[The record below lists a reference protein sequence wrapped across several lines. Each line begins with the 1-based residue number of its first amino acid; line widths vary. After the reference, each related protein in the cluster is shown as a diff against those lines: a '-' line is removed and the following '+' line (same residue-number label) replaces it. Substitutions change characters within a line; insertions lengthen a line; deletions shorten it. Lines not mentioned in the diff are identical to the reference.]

1 MAASLERILIVGTGL
16 LGASAG
22 LALREAGFSG
32 SILGWDK
39 DPAQL
44 RVAFERG
51 AVTEAV
57 SDAGQALAAAGNAD
71 LVLLCG
77 PVYSILDWMQSLAR
91 QLHAGQL
98 ITDVGSTKAQ
108 ITAAAEELFAS
119 PQRATF
125 LPGHPMAG
133 REISGAAAADVALFR
148 GAAWI
153 FTATPLLLPTT
164 EQQDLALAWRQWV
177 GRMGAIPIDLDPV
190 VHDQQLAWTSHLP
203 QFLATALAAELQ
215 SRLDPDP
222 AHGQIGGRA
231 LREMPRLGS
240 SPFSMWRDI
249 AATNADAI
257 AAALLAVEQRLA
269 HIRENLRTP
278 ELREEFDRANRFRSR
293 L

>member
-1 MAASLERILIVGTGL
+1 MAAPMERILIVGTGL
-16 LGASAG
+16 LGASTG

-32 SILGWDK
+32 KIFGWDK
-39 DPAQL
+39 DLGQL
-44 RVAFERG
+44 RVAIERG
-51 AVTEAV
+51 AVTEAI
-57 SDAGQALAAAGNAD
+57 SDAGQALAAAGDAD

-77 PVYSILDWMQSLAR
+77 PVYSILDWMQSLAG
-91 QLHAGQL
+91 QLRAGQL
-98 ITDVGSTKAQ
+98 VTDVGSTKAQ
-108 ITAAAEELFAS
+108 ITAAAEALFVS

-133 REISGAAAADVALFR
+133 REMSGAAAADVALFR

-153 FTATPLLLPTT
+153 FTATPQLLPTT

-177 GRMGAIPIDLDPV
+177 GRMGAIAIDLDPV

-231 LREMPRLGS
+231 LREMTRLGS

-249 AATNADAI
+249 AATNTDAI
-257 AAALLAVEQRLA
+257 AAALLALEQRLA

-278 ELREEFDRANRFRSR
+278 ELREEFERANRFRSR